1 MSRPPASARRTSPK
15 ASGTPRAAAAGAGS
29 RNGKPAAEGRQ
40 SGRAQPR
47 VAAGK
52 PAEILS
58 IARALSR
65 LGYCSRSQA
74 EALVLA
80 GQVSVGGR
88 VVRDLAR
95 RVDLNAD
102 PLTVAGVAVRAVAK
116 VYLMLN
122 KPRGLVT
129 TADDEKGRAT
139 IYDCIADAGLPWL
152 GPVGRLDKASEG
164 LLLLTN
170 DTTWAARLTDPATHV
185 DKCYHVQIDALA
197 DDALLARLREG
208 VVDEGEPLRAKAV
221 TLLRHGEKNSW
232 LAITLDEG
240 RNRHIRRLLAAQG
253 IDTLRLLRVAI
264 GGVQLGDLAKGQ
276 WRHLTAQEVE
286 KISATACQPPQKSRR

>member
-1 MSRPPASARRTSPK
+1 M
-15 ASGTPRAAAAGAGS
+15 AAGAS
-29 RNGKPAAEGRQ
+29 
-40 SGRAQPR
+40 
-47 VAAGK
+47 AGG
-52 PAEILS
+52 ADILS

-80 GQVSVGGR
+80 GKVSVNGR
-88 VVRDLAR
+88 IVRELGR
-95 RVDLNAD
+95 RVALNTDQLA
-102 PLTVAGVAVRAVAK
+102 VAGVAVEAVAR

-170 DTTWAARLTDPATHV
+170 DTTWAARLTDPASHI
-185 DKCYHVQIDALA
+185 DKCYHVQIDAVA
-197 DDALLARLREG
+197 DDALLARLRAG

-221 TLLRHGEKNSW
+221 SLLRHGEKNSW
-232 LAITLDEG
+232 LEITLDEG
-240 RNRHIRRLLAAQG
+240 RNRHIRRLLAAHG
-253 IDTLRLLRVAI
+253 IDTLRLLRVAM
-264 GGVQLGDLAKGQ
+264 GSLQLGELGKGQ

-286 KISATACQPPQKSRR
+286 KISATVCQPGQKTRR